1 MATVAQ
7 LAALP
12 YYEVGYLL
20 VIEGWEIAWTNR
32 VELAGS
38 GSSSWIGND
47 VGVGRGRTVA
57 LGLEVPANISLG
69 IGLVDEG
76 MPCNDDATFTLV
88 DRDNYMIQ
96 FAEDEEGEELWQRL
110 SPLDDPAPSTLIGS
124 GGVNVGLHERW
135 VNGEAISPDGERR
148 QFQILPGNPLPG
160 ADHASI
166 NTSSG
171 LAGLRASSVQD
182 EARWFEGRPCA
193 LYLIRKDVVAGTWAD
208 WETQYESGY
217 SLIWWGT
224 IKGVPTAQAGAWK
237 IQCEGPSSWLRK
249 PLNVNRPAQW
259 RPLETY
265 LSFGYKEGLVAY
277 ALGFLPSQI
286 DPAKMG
292 AVSAYDPS
300 FDTIVGG
307 VTPSGLAQQIQSRLN
322 TLVATAGADYTW
334 SAYKNAK
341 VAFTDEYV
349 KVRLD
354 ENNSSPNGYTY
365 SAVVQ
370 IRMHMKA
377 WNHMGWDP
385 VVQNGFGT
393 LDTKY
398 ELEVAEEENKFSP
411 LTGASTPDPAPGYY
425 GVRFSTRPKGWDVAV
440 NPGDAAN
447 KGNDRYYFPYV
458 KATGGGGGSAAISTL
473 QPDAR
478 QQLDI
483 GFTDD
488 APYCEGQLAKPPADV
503 TIASGACDR
512 AGFFAVRGSR
522 IQRVKDS
529 TGVEVD
535 GDVETVYQLG
545 RMSWVDGDTSIGVDP
560 ATSKGVVWCEEWL
573 NVQEWGSASYRLKK
587 AWAANDLE
595 CVPVALLGYNCHTY
609 SQPDHA
615 HRVLARVLLSSGT
628 AEWTGVGD
636 DASLS
641 YGTNANLSYPGKAND
656 LEIADLGLCIPYD
669 LVDLGSFA
677 AAAGAIPGGI
687 DGPLNRTRL
696 AFIGPFDSDQLI
708 ADILRPRGWCFSL
721 AGGRYGL
728 FARHTPI
735 DIEDAVLE
743 ITQAHVAAD
752 PGEGPPAETVDF
764 RPLEPVDLVEVTYGA
779 SQLGGDGRDATFV
792 VQARDPRAAQRRGN
806 AKVDIDGRTL
816 LADGSWRPDF
826 TMLWGVHLAGWF
838 GEPHMTVNVAVKG
851 NAAKDV
857 WPGSVV
863 TYTSPWPATRSGAY
877 GVDRRVGRVMAVEI
891 DTLTLAKRLTILV
904 EGKDPL
910 GQARYA
916 PIARLL
922 DNVTDTTQRN
932 DGTYF
937 YCYEDAFGRGG
948 DVGDVM
954 AFAEPSWSTSG
965 GNLACE
971 VWQSWDGVEWE
982 NTATF
987 DVDRVDAPNVIRYT
1001 NLVGTVWERRYA
1013 VIVPQAYA
1021 NQVQWGKDVFGV
1033 ICDSD
1038 GTHGAGGTPG
1048 RKWVLP

>member
-7 LAALP
+7 LAAQP
-12 YYEVGYLL
+12 YQEVGYLF
-20 VIEGWEIAWTNR
+20 VVEGWPIAWTNR
-32 VELAGS
+32 VELAGT
-38 GSSSWIGND
+38 GVSSWIGD
-47 VGVGRGRTVA
+47 ATGVGEGRTVA
-57 LGLEVPANISLG
+57 LGLEVPTNIPLG

-76 MPCNDDATFTLV
+76 MPCNDNATFTLV
-88 DRDNYMIQ
+88 DRDDHLIA
-96 FAEDEEGEELWQRL
+96 FAEDEEGEELYERL
-110 SPLDDPAPSTLIGS
+110 SPLEDPAPSTKIGL
-124 GGVNVGLHERW
+124 GVAVNLHERW
-135 VNGEAISPDGERR
+135 VNGEAIGASGERR
-148 QFQILPGNPLPG
+148 QFQILPNNPLPG

-171 LAGLRASSVQD
+171 LAGLRASTVQD
-182 EARWFEGRPCA
+182 EARWFEGRACA

-224 IKGVPTAQAGAWK
+224 VKGVPQAQAGAWK
-237 IQCEGPSSWLRK
+237 VECEGPSSWLRK

-265 LSFGYKEGLVAY
+265 LSFGYKEDLVAY
-277 ALGFLPSQI
+277 ALSFLPSST
-286 DPAKMG
+286 DPVEMG

-300 FDTIVGG
+300 FDTLTGG
-307 VTPSGLAQQIQSRLN
+307 VTPSGLAAQIDQRLQ
-322 TLVATAGADYTW
+322 TLAGQAGADHTW
-334 SAYKNAK
+334 DAYQNAR
-341 VAFTDEYV
+341 VTFRDEEV

-354 ENNSSPNGYTY
+354 ENNDSPNGYTF
-365 SAVVQ
+365 SAYVH

-385 VVQNGFGT
+385 VVQNGQGR
-393 LDTKY
+393 LDNVY
-398 ELEVAEEENKFSP
+398 ELEVDENTDKFFP
-411 LTGASTPDPAPGYY
+411 LTGGPTGDPAPGYH
-425 GVRFSTRPKGWDVAV
+425 GVKFSTRPIGWDVAV
-440 NPGDAAN
+440 SPSEADNQGD
-447 KGNDRYYFPYV
+447 DRIYKPYIQ
-458 KATGGGGGSAAISTL
+458 ATGGGGGSAAISTL

-573 NVQEWGSASYRLKK
+573 DPQQWGSASKK
-587 AWAANDLE
+587 LVDPWAANDLE
-595 CVPVALLGYNCHTY
+595 CVPVALLGYNLAAN
-609 SQPDHA
+609 SPGDHA

-636 DASLS
+636 TATLS

-735 DIEDAVLE
+735 DIDDAVLE

-752 PGEGPPAETVDF
+752 PNEGPPAETVDF

-779 SQLGGDGRDATFV
+779 SQLGGDGREATFT

-816 LADGSWRPDF
+816 LADGSWRSDF
-826 TMLWGVHLAGWF
+826 AMLWGVHLAGWF
-838 GEPHMTVNVAVKG
+838 GEPHMTVQVSVKG

-877 GVDRRVGRVMAVEI
+877 GVERRVGRVMSMEI

-922 DNVTDTTQRN
+922 DDVTDSTQRHDPSFDMLFCYF
-932 DGTYF
+932 DG
-937 YCYEDAFGRGG
+937 FGRDG
-948 DVGDVM
+948 DVSDVA
-954 AFAEPSWSTSG
+954 AFAEPAWSTG
-965 GNLACE
+965 GGELRCDI
-971 VWQSWDGVEWE
+971 WQSWDGVEWE
-982 NTATF
+982 QTANISVLS
-987 DVDRVDAPNVIRYT
+987 VDPIESTITYNDFN
-1001 NLVGTVWERRYA
+1001 GTLWERRYA
-1013 VIVPQAYA
+1013 IIIPKAYGD
-1021 NQVQWGKDVFGV
+1021 QIQWGRDVFGV
-1033 ICDSD
+1033 VCDSD
-1038 GTHGAGGTPG
+1038 GTHNGTPG